1 MTAPLVAALNDCK
14 ALPVNPA
21 KAIGGKV
28 RKVRPLLWTPPRTER
43 WRLTGP
49 RPAPV
54 MVWTR
59 EQCETFLDAISG
71 HRMYAL
77 YHLAACWGLRRGELA
92 GLQWPDVDLA
102 GRRIAIRGDVKSEDS
117 NRTIPIDAGT
127 AEVLETWR
135 NRQMFEAL
143 EAGGAWTDTGH
154 VFTRE
159 DGQPLRR
166 GWISERFGT
175 LAARAGL
182 PPVRFHDL
190 RHGSA
195 SLPVFFRP
203 GQGGVGDHGPRHR
216 RVHRRCLRD
225 RGRRAAGRRGQPDFR
240 VHARLWQQCASRGR
254 QMSPETR
261 PATLPQRQSDW

>member
-28 RKVRPLLWTPPRTER
+28 REVRPLLWTPPRTER
-43 WRLTGP
+43 WRLTGQ

-71 HRMYAL
+71 HRIYAL
-77 YHLAACWGLRRGELA
+77 YHLAAYWGLRCGELA
-92 GLQWPDVDLA
+92 GLQWSDVDLA

-127 AEVLETWR
+127 AEVLEAWC

-143 EAGGAWTDTGH
+143 EAGGGRTPAMCS
-154 VFTRE
+154 
-159 DGQPLRR
+159 P
-166 GWISERFGT
+166 
-175 LAARAGL
+175 ARMASRCAPGGS
-182 PPVRFHDL
+182 RN
-190 RHGSA
+190 GSA
-195 SLPVFFRP
+195 RWPPAPGCRRSGSTICGTARPRCWRP

-240 VHARLWQQCASRGR
+240 VHARLWQQCASRGG

-261 PATLPQRQSDW
+261 PATLPQQQSDW

>member
-43 WRLTGP
+43 WRLTGQ

-77 YHLAACWGLRRGELA
+77 YHLAACWRLRRGELA
-92 GLQWPDVDLA
+92 GLQWSDVDLA

-117 NRTIPIDAGT
+117 DRTIPIDAGT
-127 AEVLETWR
+127 AEVLEAWR

-159 DGQPLRR
+159 DGQPLRP
-166 GWISERFGT
+166 GWIWN
-175 LAARAGL
+175 
-182 PPVRFHDL
+182 
-190 RHGSA
+190 GSA
-195 SLPVFFRP
+195 RWPPAPGCRRSGSTICGTARPRCWRP

-225 RGRRAAGRRGQPDFR
+225 RGRRAAGRR
-240 VHARLWQQCASRGR
+240 ASRISAFMPGCG
-254 QMSPETR
+254 SNV
-261 PATLPQRQSDW
+261 PAEGGK